1 MRLKEKIKKTRENI
15 FQVFGARA
23 VEAWKNS
30 RLFFLFFISTPLFS
44 QDIHYSQF
52 YNSPLNLNPANTGMF
67 DGDFRFAANQR
78 TQWRSV
84 TVPFSTFSLSA
95 DAFQPK
101 EWKNISLGA
110 LMNHDIEGDSRFRT
124 FDFNLT
130 GAYFINPGG
139 DSTQK
144 LNFGM
149 LMGVTNKHIDYSQL
163 NFDNQFDGFI
173 YNQNLG
179 NGESFQR
186 ESRTYMNLQLGATYY
201 KLLGKRKYII
211 GGISL
216 ANITKPR
223 QSYFDVRTISL
234 DRRFN
239 LHASANIPLNDKIE
253 IAPSILTQFQGTYQE
268 IVLGSNLRY
277 ILLNEKG
284 VYRAVLGGIYYRGKD
299 AVYLKLGLDYDNW
312 IAGVSYDFNVSDLN
326 LASNYRGALEFS
338 LIYILHH
345 YHPKL
350 IQHRICPNYI

>member
-1 MRLKEKIKKTRENI
+1 MKKIFYI
-15 FQVFGARA
+15 VFSLGMLNASA
-23 VEAWKNS
+23 
-30 RLFFLFFISTPLFS
+30 

-67 DGDFRFAANQR
+67 DGNFRFAANQR

-101 EWKNISLGA
+101 EWKNISVGA

-139 DSTQK
+139 DSTQR
-144 LNFGM
+144 LNFG
-149 LMGVTNKHIDYSQL
+149 LLAGVTNKHIDYSQL
-163 NFDNQFDGFI
+163 NFDNQFDGFM
-173 YNQNLG
+173 YNPSLA
-179 NGESFQR
+179 NGENFQR

-201 KLLGKRKYII
+201 KQLGKRKFII

-223 QSYFDVRTISL
+223 QSYFDVRTINL

-239 LHASANIPLNDKIE
+239 LHASANFPLNEKFE

-268 IVLGSNLRY
+268 IIFGSNLRY

-299 AVYLKLGLDYDNW
+299 AIYLKAGMDYDNW
-312 IAGVSYDFNVSDLN
+312 IAGISYDINVSDLN
-326 LASNYRGALEFS
+326 VASNYRGALEFS

-345 YHPKL
+345 YNPKL